1 MIARFPFVVMTLSL
15 LLLSC
20 CSGFFHPFLSVIFL
34 SAKALYGSGWRFTFR
49 TELDH
54 YWRKSCGPTLNSQF
68 PASFGVS
75 SFVSSFPGSS
85 NLFQIAWLLS
95 TPPLLMSSAL
105 ELSFPLDWENRGHHG
120 WSPLAS
126 YPLAKIHIDPYAFSA
141 FLYSKPA
148 QPSVPLVTS
157 TPTALNLALLVTP
170 PSLLSHVF
178 SVFLGLYA
186 HLYLLS

>member
-1 MIARFPFVVMTLSL
+1 MIARFPFVVVTLSL
-15 LLLSC
+15 LLLTC
-20 CSGFFHPFLSVIFL
+20 CSRVFHPFLSVIFL
-34 SAKALYGSGWRFTFR
+34 SAKPLYGSGWRFTFR
-49 TELDH
+49 TELGH
-54 YWRKSCGPTLNSQF
+54 YWRKSCGPTLNS
-68 PASFGVS
+68 VS
-75 SFVSSFPGSS
+75 SLIWSFFFCQFFPGSS

-126 YPLAKIHIDPYAFSA
+126 YPRAKIHIDPYAFSA
-141 FLYSKPA
+141 LLYSKPA
-148 QPSVPLVTS
+148 QPSVPLITS

-170 PSLLSHVF
+170 PSLLSHEF